1 MIDDFKPPIKT
12 RTTKELLAIAGAPK
26 KWNERAYKLAIDELH
41 IRKVDFKLIDHSK
54 YVEKKRESLEVLK
67 KAKESYHITDF
78 IFNLRAT
85 LFEIIFTWEL
95 KKDGYLLKAEQQ
107 KKFRIVL
114 FFIIAFAYLLSI

>member
-1 MIDDFKPPIKT
+1 MTDDFKPPIKT
-12 RTTKELLAIAGAPK
+12 RTTKELLAITGAPK
-26 KWNERAYKLAIDELH
+26 RWNERAYKLAIDELH
-41 IRKVDFKLIDHSK
+41 LRKINFKLIDQAKH
-54 YVEKKRESLEVLK
+54 VEKKRESFEALK

-78 IFNLRAT
+78 IFNLRET

-107 KKFRIVL
+107 KKFRLVL